1 MRRRRIIGAPFA
13 ADQGLLRR
21 DADQNQADF
30 REQQSNRRNGQWV
43 YAGSQQTNVQDCED
57 QPFGDGQN
65 TDREE
70 IKEEDAGQEEG
81 KIRTPLGFVR
91 RLERG
96 AREFHRRVSRY
107 RDGLAWP
114 RPHLSPELYVTGCSG
129 DADEEV
135 GREMTVFRHAVVAA
149 EEIPGHVELT

>member
-1 MRRRRIIGAPFA
+1 
-13 ADQGLLRR
+13 
-21 DADQNQADF
+21 
-30 REQQSNRRNGQWV
+30 
-43 YAGSQQTNVQDCED
+43 YAGSQPTNVQDCED

-81 KIRTPLGFVR
+81 KIRTPLGFV
-91 RLERG
+91 
-96 AREFHRRVSRY
+96 HRRVSRY
-107 RDGLAWP
+107 RDGLALP
-114 RPHLSPELYVTGCSG
+114 RPHLSPELYITGCSG